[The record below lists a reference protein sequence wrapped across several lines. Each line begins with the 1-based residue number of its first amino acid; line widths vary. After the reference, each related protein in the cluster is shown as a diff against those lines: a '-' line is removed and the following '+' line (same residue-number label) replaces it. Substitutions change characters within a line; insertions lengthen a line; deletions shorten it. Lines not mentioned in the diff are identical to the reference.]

1 MDSRAFAKLI
11 EPVTARMDALEQ
23 RLERIESA
31 LARLAMPFTA
41 ALQPPAANHGQ
52 PGGLQSSTKVAPP
65 SIIPQKRP
73 LDQTVPE
80 ASPPPPPTQTSL
92 TAHPA
97 YKYHPLDASKNEIRI
112 LSLDPSP
119 RPTDPITGTI
129 LHFSLDDPAPL
140 QNKKPPSTFGFTPT
154 PTRVTHC
161 YKALSYAWDDPP
173 STLTPSPA
181 AASPA
186 AAPSV
191 ILIAGASL
199 PLTPNLAAAL
209 RQLRT
214 TSTST
219 STSSIFSSG
228 SALTETRSLWW
239 IDALCI
245 NQADVRERNA
255 QVALMRRIY
264 GSAAHVQVWLGAE
277 AGGSAGAMALVREL
291 GRPSRH
297 GPANPR
303 PTAAARAGP
312 SGVEGFE
319 AGVGVVSGEERQRNL
334 VAVAALFQRA
344 WWDRVWVRQEVALGN
359 EVSFLCGGES
369 CTLEELRGMEVALE
383 DSLVRLRL
391 DSKRAGDGGEEERV
405 LRRVQA
411 RQLRPVEG
419 FKDLRDKSERG
430 SAYVDLCSLLIHA
443 RGCKA
448 TDLRDKVYGV
458 LGLAD
463 PGVYEL
469 AVNYQLLA
477 KDLYR
482 MAARAIIT
490 RTDSLNILGAA
501 QNVERLHSLPSWA
514 PNLIDPWKAQ
524 PFPINTPAHHRFGS
538 VIWSG
543 LASRRARW
551 QFNESGKVLTV
562 TGQVYGRIARPST
575 PAARSTHSNDQL
587 AQLLAMWTEFAR
599 SVLAA
604 QQASGGAKYFGGAF
618 NFGGA
623 DPGDFPTTEE
633 NCMAG
638 LLLIRSRSQQQQ
650 GMFGGGGFQFG
661 GSFGR
666 SGSGADVDVGYARSL
681 LAPEPWIE
689 SSMAKLALQEGMR
702 RYGVGRRVGHCE
714 NSSPGVG
721 LFPEDAQEGD
731 LVVFLYGA
739 DNPYVLRKLRG
750 GYYLVGDASEF
761 RLSFS

>member
-1 MDSRAFAKLI
+1 MAEASTVDSRAFAKLI

-41 ALQPPAANHGQ
+41 ALQPPPANHGQ
-52 PGGLQSSTKVAPP
+52 PGEQET
-65 SIIPQKRP
+65 
-73 LDQTVPE
+73 
-80 ASPPPPPTQTSL
+80 
-92 TAHPA
+92 
-97 YKYHPLDASKNEIRI
+97 
-112 LSLDPSP
+112 
-119 RPTDPITGTI
+119 
-129 LHFSLDDPAPL
+129 
-140 QNKKPPSTFGFTPT
+140 PSTFGFPPT
-154 PTRVTHC
+154 PTRVTHS

-181 AASPA
+181 AAAAPA

-245 NQADVRERNA
+245 NQADVRERSA

-277 AGGSAGAMALVREL
+277 GGGSAGAMALVREL
-291 GRPSRH
+291 GRPSRR

-303 PTAAARAGP
+303 PTAAAAARAGP
-312 SGVEGFE
+312 PGAEDSGV
-319 AGVGVVSGEERQRNL
+319 GVGVVSGEERRRNL

-391 DSKRAGDGGEEERV
+391 DSKGAGDGGEEESV

-599 SVLAA
+599 SALAA
-604 QQASGGAKYFGGAF
+604 QQASGGASYFGGAF

-650 GMFGGGGFQFG
+650 GMFGGGGFQFR

-731 LVVFLYGA
+731 LVVFLNIA
-739 DNPYVLRKLRG
+739 E
-750 GYYLVGDASEF
+750 S
-761 RLSFS
+761 